1 MRLTPLL
8 RGFARAAAAISPLL
22 LLGCTALQAYDGPA
36 LPRAE
41 VAILRADPVLSAG
54 LPVEVVLRK
63 VDETP
68 IPPARNVVAV
78 LPGAHTLI
86 VDCRLPAQGSTTRFV
101 LEVEVEAG
109 TSYRMEADAT
119 ARECRD
125 VSLR

>member
-8 RGFARAAAAISPLL
+8 RGSARATTAISFPL
-22 LLGCTALQAYDGPA
+22 LLGCAALQAYDGPA

-63 VDETP
+63 VDETR

-78 LPGAHTLI
+78 LPGAHTLM
-86 VDCRLPAQGSTTRFV
+86 VDCRLPAQSSTTRFV
-101 LEVEVEAG
+101 LEVDVEAG
-109 TSYRMEADAT
+109 ASYRLEADAT
-119 ARECRD
+119 ARECHD

>member
-8 RGFARAAAAISPLL
+8 RGFARAAAALSPLL

-63 VDETP
+63 VDERRV
-68 IPPARNVVAV
+68 PPARNVVAV
-78 LPGAHTLI
+78 LPGTHTLM
-86 VDCRLPAQGSTTRFV
+86 VDCRLPEQGSTTRFV
-101 LEVEVEAG
+101 LEVDLEAG
-109 TSYRMEADAT
+109 ASYRLEADAT